1 MNYQIMENNNINIS
15 KISYYILFPDEQL
28 EEETPDVVSESE
40 LGTHSSNQLS
50 GDSNF
55 LKLVK
60 ATRRGLSYKSFYRA
74 QKLMNFTQQD
84 WAEIFHISPR
94 TIDRLKKDK
103 KHLNS
108 TLSEKLIEVTL
119 LYDYGIEVFGSIEKF
134 STWLNRPSL
143 YLGNVEPKS
152 LLDTHQGIE
161 AVKSELSRIDY
172 GILA

>member
-1 MNYQIMENNNINIS
+1 MENNDINIS
-15 KISYYILFPDEQL
+15 KISYQILFPDEQL
-28 EEETPDVVSESE
+28 EEETPDVVSESV
-40 LGTHSSNQLS
+40 LGSYSSNQLRD
-50 GDSNF
+50 DSNF
-55 LKLVK
+55 IKLVK
-60 ATRRGLSYKSFYRA
+60 AIRKGLPYKSFYRA

-161 AVKSELSRIDY
+161 AIKSELSRIDY